1 MLVTLLSG
9 ERCQTVHAL
18 TVSGTRN
25 SDDSVRFEI
34 TKLLKTSKFGKHQG
48 QLEFKAYPLDKRLC
62 VVACLKEYV
71 KKTESVRAGHDAWWL
86 SYCKPFKP
94 VSRDTISRWVK
105 NVIENAGINTKIFG
119 AHSTRA
125 AATAAAKSANTS
137 INTIMDAAGW
147 SSESTFRKFYDKPIQ
162 TAVNFGNKTWT

>member
-1 MLVTLLSG
+1 M
-9 ERCQTVHAL
+9 
-18 TVSGTRN
+18 RN
-25 SDDSVRFEI
+25 SDDSVRFDI
-34 TKLLKTSKFGKHQG
+34 TKLLKHSKPGKHQG
-48 QLEFKAYPLDKRLC
+48 KLEFKAYPVDKRLC

-71 KKTESVRAGHDAWWL
+71 KKTESVRVGQDALWL

-105 NVIENAGINTKIFG
+105 NVLEKAGINTKIFG
-119 AHSTRA
+119 ALSTRA
-125 AATAAAKSANTS
+125 AATSAAKSATTS

-162 TAVNFGNKTWT
+162 TAVNLGDKILSLHGCSKQ